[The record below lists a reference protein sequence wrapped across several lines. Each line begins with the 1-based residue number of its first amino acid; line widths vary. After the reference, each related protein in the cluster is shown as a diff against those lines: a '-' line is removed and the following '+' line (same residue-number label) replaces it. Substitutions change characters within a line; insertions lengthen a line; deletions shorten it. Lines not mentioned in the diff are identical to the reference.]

1 MKKRNLTVLASSALL
16 AACLVSAP
24 AMLNANA
31 DGSFFQMVDGATI
44 RTTPENPGIRFSATM
59 SSDVYSSVVAENS
72 GKSFGMLVVPTDYLA
87 GATDTDGDGVK
98 NYVEYVSANYKK
110 EVGGERVVLGL
121 MEDLTAYSYD
131 VNKDGTN
138 DICISGAVTGMQ
150 FNNMNRDFT
159 GIAFIK
165 TVGTEKT
172 TYKYATTLTGE
183 YASRNITYVASA
195 ASLDPDNAAFESTL
209 TGFVQAGVKL
219 AAGLAETDAM
229 PEVSAT
235 LLNGKTTT
243 SDIEDVKLEAALSVN
258 DQALAIELAY
268 AWASNNET
276 ALAIDKTKGY
286 AIPQDVSEAA
296 EAKVTYTVG
305 GLEAYTTD
313 VTVNVFSQYEDVKQ
327 YYNMEEENATDG
339 AGVTDFAAQAN
350 AKVSVLEGKTLTYG
364 VWSSGEH
371 MTDIEADM
379 NADGKLSTADMI
391 EFRNY
396 ALTAYVMTETGRK
409 VGAYACVAQPFKL
422 STVISTGA
430 FTINDTYLNNVAYL
444 SNGGAFFNN
453 RTYSVSTSFTYT
465 NGNNQEQTVTDTL
478 MHFVSGYAS
487 GGVHL
492 YFPSDYEVG
501 ILEYVRNAGYT
512 LKMNKWQ
519 NDNTSGSG
527 NVTCYY
533 RTGTTYGDLSTS
545 STSRASINLQYK
557 WYNTVALDWDGYLTS
572 LKADSAGVTD
582 KKQKALLYFKT
593 TGTGS
598 YYFSNIYFVK
608 A

>member
-72 GKSFGMLVVPTDYLA
+72 GKSFGMLVVPTDYLT
-87 GATDTDGDGVK
+87 GAEDTDGDGVK

-110 EVGGERVVLGL
+110 EVGGETVVLGL

-150 FNNMNRDFT
+150 FKNMNRDFT

-172 TYKYATTLTGE
+172 TYEYATTLTGE

-209 TGFVQAGVKL
+209 TDFVQAGVKQ

-305 GLEAYTTD
+305 GLDAYTTD

-396 ALTAYVMTETGRK
+396 ALTAYVTTETGRT
-409 VGAYACVAQPFKL
+409 VGAYVCVAQPFKL
-422 STVISTGA
+422 STVISTGFIDFSKKAQTQNPDQGSATRTEIA
-430 FTINDTYLNNVAYL
+430 FTDNGDGSYSTTEYDFNRKNIVKLASLYESGLMQKVYDMGYTTLELPALVTGGSNTWSYTLDIDGQRVNGFNLSSAADRKFVFDVLAFIKYSEMELSSSATAY
-444 SNGGAFFNN
+444 
-453 RTYSVSTSFTYT
+453 
-465 NGNNQEQTVTDTL
+465 
-478 MHFVSGYAS
+478 YA
-487 GGVHL
+487 HL
-492 YFPSDYEVG
+492 WIPSKTA
-501 ILEYVRNAGYT
+501 NAGKT
-512 LKMNKWQ
+512 L
-519 NDNTSGSG
+519 
-527 NVTCYY
+527 V
-533 RTGTTYGDLSTS
+533 
-545 STSRASINLQYK
+545 
-557 WYNTVALDWDGYLTS
+557 
-572 LKADSAGVTD
+572 
-582 KKQKALLYFKT
+582 FKT
-593 TGTGS
+593 SQLVLAT
-598 YYFSNIYFVK
+598 